1 MLENRYTVLRFRLED
16 IDGRTGISQ
25 LQRKLKK
32 TDSIV
37 FVPTRRVTGNFYY
50 SFCLRISAF
59 CSISN
64 DVICM

>member
-32 TDSIV
+32 TDSGRHCLCTNSAGYWKFLL
-37 FVPTRRVTGNFYY
+37 FVLFAYFCVLLNFE
-50 SFCLRISAF
+50 
-59 CSISN
+59 
-64 DVICM
+64 